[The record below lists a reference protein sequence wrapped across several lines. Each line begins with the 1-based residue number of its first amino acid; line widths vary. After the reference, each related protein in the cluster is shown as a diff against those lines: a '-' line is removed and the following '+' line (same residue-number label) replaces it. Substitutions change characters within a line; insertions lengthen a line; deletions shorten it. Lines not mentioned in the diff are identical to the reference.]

1 MSHFGSGLIGLDVKP
16 RRRVTQRNRYRAP
29 YSRWLI
35 PAVLALVTLLIFIA
49 TGIR

>member
-1 MSHFGSGLIGLDVKP
+1 MREYNSGLIGLDVKP

-35 PAVLALVTLLIFIA
+35 PAVLALVTLLIFMA
-49 TGIR
+49 AGTR